1 MDIIYLVIKL
11 IPSLNYDSKDP
22 NYTLLSVIFKII
34 DSKKFGTV
42 KMLALDFVFQ
52 SIHFFEALSG

>member
-11 IPSLNYDSKDP
+11 IQSLNYDSKDP

-34 DSKKFGTV
+34 DSKKFRDIYPS
-42 KMLALDFVFQ
+42 KLDN
-52 SIHFFEALSG
+52 